1 MMNIQNHKKFINSF
15 DEDSQ
20 INDSQ
25 LNLQINK
32 KTSLLS

>member
-1 MMNIQNHKKFINSF
+1 MTNRQNQKKFKNSF

-20 INDSQ
+20 TNDSQ
-25 LNLQINK
+25 LNLHINK